1 LSLTRSLDVPRVSR
15 YDVDTETPRP
25 EKLVVDF
32 DTTVNSSPTDI
43 SGQGNHGV
51 FKGTASY
58 SAVDKA
64 FKFDGAGATY
74 IYRSGASGI
83 PSGDAIYSIVGWV
96 NVEPS
101 ITTFGQLLT
110 FGSAWGVS
118 TIGALCVNT
127 SYGFQA
133 SIGGDAVKSPDGV
146 ITPNTWHHIAA
157 VKVAT
162 GVCTVDT
169 YDLYLDGVSITSK
182 TYSGSNRTQN
192 IGTGTKYLSVGGGFT
207 GAVSDPFDGLIS
219 NPKLYNVALEPS
231 EVQKLYRLGRTGR
244 SMVISDTAV
253 GIGKVPEAQLDVR
266 GILKASVGLFP
277 DKPFFACEA
286 YRYGLKDNDTTQTL
300 YWHGGDTATLSS
312 VGNMAG
318 SRWKLG
324 VLSGNHTYKTN
335 NVQLVRVLNDS
346 SSETSGVRVPYDGYY
361 HLMHINRT
369 ISFNV
374 GSSFVIYSPR
384 HQKYIQTS
392 MNGYRVP
399 WGGNQPGGSGTNSNS
414 VHTSLYLE
422 AGDIVIYIFHNAVIA
437 NNFLSGSYEQFV
449 SLVML

>member
-1 LSLTRSLDVPRVSR
+1 
-15 YDVDTETPRP
+15 
-25 EKLVVDF
+25 
-32 DTTVNSSPTDI
+32 
-43 SGQGNHGV
+43 
-51 FKGTASY
+51 
-58 SAVDKA
+58 
-64 FKFDGAGATY
+64 
-74 IYRSGASGI
+74 
-83 PSGDAIYSIVGWV
+83 
-96 NVEPS
+96 
-101 ITTFGQLLT
+101 
-110 FGSAWGVS
+110 
-118 TIGALCVNT
+118 
-127 SYGFQA
+127 
-133 SIGGDAVKSPDGV
+133 
-146 ITPNTWHHIAA
+146 
-157 VKVAT
+157 
-162 GVCTVDT
+162 
-169 YDLYLDGVSITSK
+169 
-182 TYSGSNRTQN
+182 
-192 IGTGTKYLSVGGGFT
+192 
-207 GAVSDPFDGLIS
+207 
-219 NPKLYNVALEPS
+219 
-231 EVQKLYRLGRTGR
+231 
-244 SMVISDTAV
+244 MVISDTAV